1 MLLPPSAVRG
11 MKALNK
17 ELFRKTVKVPALQ
30 TTRDRVRT
38 LLRDLKMNK
47 LDGLC
52 VKSVCDVTP
61 PEEGAKQ
68 LVAILLKP
76 DFKLSPAEEK
86 CLTDG
91 TELVEREL
99 LLEFASWP
107 IKTLLTAILPENL
120 VVPSA
125 FETAGHIAHVNLRDE
140 QLPYKQV
147 IGEVLLEKLTSI
159 KTVVNKL
166 GKIENEFRVFDME
179 VGHIGSNN
187 LVLCYTLHTGYCR
200 RCGSKGCNSERDELH
215 L

>member
-17 ELFRKTVKVPALQ
+17 ELFRKTVRVPALQ
-30 TTRDRVRT
+30 TTRDKVSA
-38 LLRDLKMNK
+38 LLREWKTNT
-47 LDGLC
+47 LDSLC
-52 VKSVCDVTP
+52 VKRVWDVTP

-86 CLTDG
+86 SLTEE
-91 TELVEREL
+91 TQLTEREL
-99 LLEFASWP
+99 HLEFSSWP
-107 IKTLLTAILPENL
+107 IRALLAAILPESL

-125 FETAGHIAHVNLRDE
+125 YEAAGHIAHVNLRDE

-147 IGEVLLEKLTSI
+147 IGEVLLEKLAQI

-166 GKIENEFRVFDME
+166 GKIENEYRVFDME
-179 VGHIGSNN
+179 VSH
-187 LVLCYTLHTGYCR
+187 VCP
-200 RCGSKGCNSERDELH
+200 
-215 L
+215 